1 MTGRHGNKVVG
12 SVAEALAPL
21 TDGMTILCGGFGLSG
36 NPEAL
41 IRGVIERGVRDLT
54 LVSNNAGNLGKG
66 LAQWL
71 RAGILRKVICSYIGN
86 NDELH
91 TRMASGEV
99 AVEITPQGTLAERMR
114 AAGAGIPAFYTPT
127 GVGTVVEH
135 GKETKEID
143 GKRYLLERALPG
155 DVALVRAHTSDRF
168 GNLRFWRTAR
178 NFNPVMASAAKLS
191 IVECD
196 HLVNNGA
203 IDPDDVHCAGIYV
216 HRIVHVPEH
225 ENAFEYRTVRK
236 RP

>member
-1 MTGRHGNKVVG
+1 MIGRHDHKVVA

-21 TDGMTILCGGFGLSG
+21 SDGMTILCGGFGLSG

-71 RAGILRKVICSYIGN
+71 RAGIVRKVICSYIGN
-86 NDELH
+86 NEELH
-91 TRMASGEV
+91 TRMASGEIT
-99 AVEITPQGTLAERMR
+99 VEITPQGTLAERMR

-127 GVGTVVEH
+127 GVGTVVEQ

-143 GKRYLLERALPG
+143 GRRYLLERALHG
-155 DVALVRAHTSDRF
+155 DVALVRAQTSDRF

-178 NFNPVMASAAKLS
+178 NFNPVMASAARLA

-196 HLVNNGA
+196 RLVDNGA
-203 IDPDDVHCAGIYV
+203 IDPDDVHLPGIHI

>member
-1 MTGRHGNKVVG
+1 MIGRHANKVVA

-21 TDGMTILCGGFGLSG
+21 EDGMTILVGGFGLSG

-41 IRGVIERGVRDLT
+41 IRGVVERGVRHLT

-66 LAQWL
+66 LATWL
-71 RAGILRKVICSYIGN
+71 RAGIIDKVVCSYIGN
-86 NDELH
+86 NEDLH

-99 AVEITPQGTLAERMR
+99 KVEITPQGTLAERMR

-135 GKETKEID
+135 GKETKEFD
-143 GKRYLLERALPG
+143 GRRYVLERALPG
-155 DVALVRAHTSDRF
+155 DVALVRAHIADRF

-178 NFNPVMASAAKLS
+178 NFNPVMATAAKLA

-196 HLVNNGA
+196 RLVELGA
-203 IDPDDVHCAGIYV
+203 IGPDDVHLSGIHV

-225 ENAFEYRTVRK
+225 ENAFEYRTLRK

>member
-1 MTGRHGNKVVG
+1 MTGRHNAKVVA
-12 SVAEALAPL
+12 SIAEALAPL

-41 IRGVIERGVRDLT
+41 IRGVVESGKRDLT
-54 LVSNNAGNLGKG
+54 LVSNNAGNIGKG

-71 RAGILRKVICSYIGN
+71 RAGIVRKVICSYIGTN
-86 NDELH
+86 EELQ

-127 GVGTVVEH
+127 GVGTVVED

-143 GKRYLLERALPG
+143 GRRYLLERALFG
-155 DVALVRAHTSDRF
+155 DIALVRAQTSDRF

-178 NFNPVMASAAKLS
+178 NFNPVMATAARLTL
-191 IVECD
+191 VEAD
-196 HLVNNGA
+196 RLVDNGA
-203 IDPDDVHCAGIYV
+203 IDPDDVHLAGIYV

-225 ENAFEYRTVRK
+225 ENALEFRTVRK